1 MSGDSTKSD
10 ISEIGQF
17 DGNVSVPPTP
27 TKIDKITASLH
38 LPTIASYN
46 CRSAF
51 PKIESL
57 KTDLKE
63 RAIDVGFLTEIWEQK
78 QNKIHQYEV
87 EKMLELMG
95 LQYISTVRS
104 PNRKGVSYG
113 GAAIVVNLEKF
124 TCEKLKINTPYNLE
138 VVWGLIRPKS
148 PAAKFK
154 KIIACCFY
162 SPPSKRSN
170 TNMADHIVT
179 TLQMLSSKYPGSG
192 LIIGAD
198 KNYMDI
204 RPILTSGLRL
214 RQIVDKPTRQGQILD
229 VLITNLSGLYN
240 TPYIAPPLQPDDPSA
255 GRPSDH
261 SVPVAAPHTDR
272 FRPAE
277 RQYRIIKFRPLPE
290 SSVRNFGAWIVSEQ
304 WDSIKS
310 DMSPTEQALE
320 LDKILG
326 QKINQFCPEKQLKV
340 STKDKQFITAEL
352 KILSR
357 QKMREY
363 NKRGKTPKYK
373 KLEAE
378 FKSKYK
384 TEAKKFLKKSMDT
397 LRESNPGKAYCVLKK
412 MGAQP
417 GDCIDSN
424 TFTLPNHESE
434 SLTVLQ
440 SCERIAQHFAN
451 ISQEYPALD
460 INLLP
465 ERVKIKLQAS
475 QQSRKTSGS
484 VEVPPTVSEFETF
497 RKLSSTKKP
506 RSGVPTDLPKLIVKE
521 FSPELALPVSRI
533 INSILSTGEWPRQW
547 KLEHV
552 TPIGKVPTPETEDDL
567 RPISLTPFFSKVTE
581 QFIVMWLME
590 YIKDK
595 IDFRQYGGQRG
606 NSITHYLIEFINFI
620 LSSQD
625 SADQTA
631 ILAVMVDFSKAFN
644 RQNHNLLITK
654 LSDMGVPAWLL
665 SVVIAFLTD
674 RRMLVRYKGKES
686 GVKPLPGGGP
696 QGTLLGLLL
705 FIILINDVGFED
717 QLNNIGEVY
726 TRKNHL
732 KKANEIHLKY
742 VDDLTL
748 AEAVNL
754 PTQLEQAPD
763 GERERPDNY
772 HSRTGHTLPLEKSK
786 VFKELVKT
794 KEYANTNEMKINMK
808 KTKVMLFNPCSS
820 LDFQPNIELDNH
832 QLEIVEEM
840 RLLGVHIRSDMKWH
854 TNTEQMVKKA
864 YKRLWI
870 IRRLKSLGA
879 AKKDLVDIY
888 EKHVRCVLELA
899 VPAWHGSITQKERVL
914 IERVQKCAV
923 HIILGQSYNSY
934 KLALDVLQLESLEAR
949 RTKLCIKFVKKAE
962 KHEKF
967 ANWFKLN
974 DKRSNT
980 RLDRAKYCD
989 VWARHTRFQNSPISF
1004 LTRLLNQYHRS

>member
-78 QNKIHQYEV
+78 QNKIHQHEI

-148 PAAKFK
+148 SAAKFK

-204 RPILTSGLRL
+204 RPILTCGLRL

-440 SCERIAQHFAN
+440 SCERIAQHFAT

-484 VEVPPTVSEFETF
+484 VEVPPTVTEFETF
-497 RKLSSTKKP
+497 RKISSTKKP

-625 SADQTA
+625 SANQTA

-686 GVKPLPGGGP
+686 GVKSLPGGGP

-748 AEAVNL
+748 AEAVHL
-754 PTQLEQAPD
+754 PTQLEHVPD
-763 GERERPDNY
+763 QKRQRPDNY

-786 VFKELVKT
+786 VFKKLVKT
-794 KEYANTNEMKINMK
+794 KEYANTNEMKINLK

-870 IRRLKSLGA
+870 IRRLKSLGV
-879 AKKDLVDIY
+879 AKRDLVDIY